1 MVDHTQGNLIQVG
14 IWTPLSQ
21 SQRNCIRVIPGNHIK
36 SIIHLFDITEKI
48 IYVNIYLRNMNRVY
62 NEMMKTSRQKVF
74 EYIHSHG
81 IASAADVSQA
91 LKMTQANA
99 RHHIH
104 ILLSQGLL
112 EPAGVRK
119 PAKKG
124 RPGQTYRISQQ
135 ALGDNLPLLCQTV
148 LIYLREQLGDEQY
161 QQSFEIFATKIARNA
176 TQNFSETP
184 QTTPLAQRLVTAIN
198 TLNQLNYQA
207 RWEAHRS
214 GPLIFF
220 NRCPYQKI
228 IHQHPELCQMDLF
241 LLRKISFASIEQ
253 THRLAKDP
261 TGVSFCRFRVIQ
273 N

>member
-1 MVDHTQGNLIQVG
+1 
-14 IWTPLSQ
+14 
-21 SQRNCIRVIPGNHIK
+21 
-36 SIIHLFDITEKI
+36 
-48 IYVNIYLRNMNRVY
+48 
-62 NEMMKTSRQKVF
+62 MKTSRQKVF
-74 EYIHSHG
+74 EYINSHG

-112 EPAGVRK
+112 EPAGERQSTR
-119 PAKKG
+119 KG

-135 ALGDNLPLLCQTV
+135 ALGDNLPLLCQTI
-148 LIYLREQLGDEQY
+148 LSYLQEQLGDGQY
-161 QQSFEIFATKIARNA
+161 QQSLEIFATNIARKA
-176 TQNFSETP
+176 TQNFSETS
-184 QTTPLAQRLVTAIN
+184 QTMPLTQRLVTAIN

-214 GPLIFF
+214 GPFIFF

-241 LLRKISFASIEQ
+241 LIRTISLASVEQ